1 MLDRPTARNWIFAQ
15 IGARQRYFIPRALDA
30 VGALDLL
37 ITDAWYAP
45 GHPLARTGRMQGRFS
60 PALPATRVWAPNL
73 GGLMFEAGQRINGAS
88 AIEHM
93 MARNAWFQRVAV
105 KRLMRVANGPP
116 RVVSGFS
123 YASRDLFAYAK
134 SRGWTTVLN
143 QIDPGPF
150 EEDLVASLHPDTEV
164 PTWPARYWAEWRAE
178 TELADV
184 IVVNS
189 EWSRTALVAR
199 GVPDAKIRI
208 IPLVY
213 DGIERARVNRAYPAA
228 FSAERPLHVLFL
240 GQVIVRKGVLPLFEA
255 IRRIDPATPIH
266 FDFVGPV
273 DMPIPDD
280 IAADSRVSLHGSV
293 PQAEADHYYDRA
305 DVFILPTYSDGFG
318 VTQVEARARQ
328 LPVIASR
335 NCGDVV
341 RDGVNGLLLDDI
353 TPEAIRKALLCCVA
367 DPAMLRRM
375 AMAEDDSADE
385 ESIGKDW
392 LAVLDPP
399 ASAG

>member
-255 IRRIDPATPIH
+255 IR
-266 FDFVGPV
+266 
-273 DMPIPDD
+273 
-280 IAADSRVSLHGSV
+280 
-293 PQAEADHYYDRA
+293 
-305 DVFILPTYSDGFG
+305 
-318 VTQVEARARQ
+318 
-328 LPVIASR
+328 
-335 NCGDVV
+335 
-341 RDGVNGLLLDDI
+341 
-353 TPEAIRKALLCCVA
+353 
-367 DPAMLRRM
+367 
-375 AMAEDDSADE
+375 
-385 ESIGKDW
+385 
-392 LAVLDPP
+392 
-399 ASAG
+399 